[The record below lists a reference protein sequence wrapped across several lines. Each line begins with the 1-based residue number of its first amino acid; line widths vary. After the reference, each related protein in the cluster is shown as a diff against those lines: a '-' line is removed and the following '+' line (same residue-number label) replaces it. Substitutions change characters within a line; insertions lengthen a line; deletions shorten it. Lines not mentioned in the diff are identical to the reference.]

1 MLYYSP
7 YFAGWKW
14 KCYSLQGCHR
24 QSWEWRLSS
33 YSSPTHHLT
42 FKKTEKPDCPLTWI
56 LSFAPILQATIHYAK
71 QARTQL
77 RTFNFPPSGDQSCFS
92 AISMQIRS
100 VSIGVISIASLK
112 SPPAISKLQC
122 FILIMRKYKD
132 FRTGYHMQT
141 IRGRLSR
148 IFSGEMG
155 SSLISA
161 RVSLFLQKN
170 KKKTKGAEI

>member
-24 QSWEWRLSS
+24 QSWEWSLSS
-33 YSSPTHHLT
+33 YSSPTHYLT
-42 FKKTEKPDCPLTWI
+42 FKKPEKPDCPLTWI
-56 LSFAPILQATIHYAK
+56 LSFAPILQATIHYAN

-77 RTFNFPPSGDQSCFS
+77 RTFNFAPSGDQSCFS

-100 VSIGVISIASLK
+100 VSIEVISIASVK
-112 SPPAISKLQC
+112 SPLAISKRQC
-122 FILIMRKYKD
+122 FILIMRKYKH
-132 FRTGYHMQT
+132 FRIGYHMRA

-170 KKKTKGAEI
+170 KKI